1 MQVLILGERGFLG
14 QYFLNQ
20 IQGAGFTSS
29 NSPYF
34 STPKIENLEEFEEF
48 FANLPPAEVIVNCV
62 ALTDIDYCERNPDK
76 ASWVNSTL
84 PGLISKYSSLKH
96 MKLVHFSTD
105 AVFDG
110 SMPHLSEEVRANPL
124 SVYGLTKLAG
134 EERVLA
140 ENSKALVV
148 RTNFFGIS
156 PKGDSFTEKALKA
169 AALDHSFTGY
179 SDVYFSPTHARNVVE
194 GTLNL
199 LKNECS
205 GIFHLAGNE
214 RLSKYEFA
222 RRLFEKS
229 GRDTNRLVKGS
240 AKDNPNFSY
249 RSMDLSLDCSKVEP
263 YFLSTTTLDD
273 GLDLATEE
281 FLLRGLT
288 WNQE

>member
-1 MQVLILGERGFLG
+1 MQVLILGEKGFLG

-20 IQGAGFTSS
+20 IQSANFTLS
-29 NSPYF
+29 NSVRF
-34 STPKIENLEEFEEF
+34 ITPKIKNQEEFEGF
-48 FANLPPAEVIVNCV
+48 FANLPPAEVIINCV
-62 ALTDIDYCERNPDK
+62 ALTNIDYCERNSDK

-84 PGLISKYSSLKH
+84 PGLISKYSSSKH
-96 MKLVHFSTD
+96 MKLIHFSTD

-110 SMPHLSEEVRANPL
+110 SIPYPSEEVRANPL

-140 ENSKALVV
+140 ENSQALVI

-156 PKGDSFTEKALKA
+156 PKGDSFTEKVLKA

-194 GTLNL
+194 GSLNL

-214 RLSKYEFA
+214 RISKYEFA
-222 RRLFEKS
+222 KRLFEKA
-229 GRDTNRLVKGS
+229 GRDTNRLVEGS
-240 AKDNPNFSY
+240 ARDNPNFSY
-249 RSMDLSLDCSKVEP
+249 RSMDLSLDCSKVES
-263 YFLSTTTLDD
+263 YFLPTNTLDHD
-273 GLDLATEE
+273 IDLVTEE
-281 FLLRGLT
+281 FLLRGPT
-288 WNQE
+288 WDH